1 MKISIW
7 NVLKRS
13 KPVPMLLNSWLVA
26 IRVLSDKNKLVY
38 SQIQESGEDSYVS
51 FKSMI
56 YCCGKRLGEMR
67 IKVFENNTSNI
78 CH

>member
-38 SQIQESGEDSYVS
+38 SQIQECGEDSYVS

-56 YCCGKRLGEMR
+56 YVVAERGWVKLR
-67 IKVFENNTSNI
+67 IRFLKQ
-78 CH
+78 H